1 MKIPFRNLIHKKI
14 ALKTYYKYIPKY
26 AVSISLSGKL
36 FTQNDL
42 IIPYKYVISRKNFM
56 RSLTLD
62 LERNFIGQNPDNI
75 QLIINTLIEL
85 NYSNITHL
93 QIYLSNNVLGK
104 NT

>member
-1 MKIPFRNLIHKKI
+1 
-14 ALKTYYKYIPKY
+14 
-26 AVSISLSGKL
+26 
-36 FTQNDL
+36 
-42 IIPYKYVISRKNFM
+42 M